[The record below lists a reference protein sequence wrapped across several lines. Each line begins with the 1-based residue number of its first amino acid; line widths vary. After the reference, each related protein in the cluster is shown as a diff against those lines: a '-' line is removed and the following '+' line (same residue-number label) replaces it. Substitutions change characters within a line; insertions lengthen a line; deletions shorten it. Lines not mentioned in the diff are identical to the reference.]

1 MADLRDRFSSS
12 LGNLSIS
19 LVVAVVGGLITT
31 AIAAKMGANAVLDL
45 LARIPWSYIGILLAA
60 WLGLFAGGMLIE
72 MRAVARSRRLI
83 HWLAR
88 EASKAEDL
96 DRVEWVFGFT
106 HGDEIVGVVLEGEVL
121 SKRTVRSYP
130 EIGLLQLRE
139 RGGDVLWCSLSRGS
153 PLFRDAR
160 EGEAITIAAA
170 PIGVVG
176 NEVCW
181 RAAEDT

>member
-19 LVVAVVGGLITT
+19 LVVAVVGGLIAT
-31 AIAAKMGANAVLDL
+31 AIAAKMGATAVFDL
-45 LARIPWSYIGILLAA
+45 LARIPWSYIGVLFVAG
-60 WLGLFAGGMLIE
+60 LGLFAGGMLIE
-72 MRAVARSRRLI
+72 MRAVARSKRLI

-88 EASKAEDL
+88 EASNGEDL

-106 HGDEIVGVVLEGEVL
+106 HRDEIMGVELEGEVL

-139 RGGDVLWCSLSRGS
+139 SGGDVLWCSLSRS
-153 PLFRDAR
+153 NPLFRDAR
-160 EGEAITIAAA
+160 EGDEVTIGAA

-176 NEVCW
+176 NEICW
-181 RAAEDT
+181 CAAEDT